1 MTATAGTTPTTP
13 APDAVLS
20 ASTPGANKVGASTV
34 DPADVAR
41 FSAIAA
47 EWWDPTGKF
56 RPLHRLNPLR
66 LTYIRD
72 AVCQRL
78 GRDPLA
84 PSPLNGLRVVDI
96 GCGGGLLSEPF
107 ARMGASVVGVDASDK
122 NIKTAAT
129 HAAESGATVD
139 YRATTAES
147 LAASGERFDVVLAM
161 EVIEHVADVNLFVKS
176 CADLLAP
183 GGVLFLATLN
193 RTPKSFAM
201 AIVGAEY
208 VLRWLPRGTH
218 NWRQFLRPSELTAAV
233 RAHGLDMR
241 HLTGVTY
248 NPLTDEFKLNARDL
262 GVNYMGWAERV

>member
-1 MTATAGTTPTTP
+1 
-13 APDAVLS
+13 
-20 ASTPGANKVGASTV
+20 
-34 DPADVAR
+34 
-41 FSAIAA
+41 
-47 EWWDPTGKF
+47 
-56 RPLHRLNPLR
+56 
-66 LTYIRD
+66 
-72 AVCQRL
+72 
-78 GRDPLA
+78 
-84 PSPLNGLRVVDI
+84 
-96 GCGGGLLSEPF
+96 
-107 ARMGASVVGVDASDK
+107 
-122 NIKTAAT
+122 
-129 HAAESGATVD
+129 
-139 YRATTAES
+139 
-147 LAASGERFDVVLAM
+147 
-161 EVIEHVADVNLFVKS
+161 VIEHVADVNLFVQS

-262 GVNYMGWAERV
+262 GVNYMGWAERG